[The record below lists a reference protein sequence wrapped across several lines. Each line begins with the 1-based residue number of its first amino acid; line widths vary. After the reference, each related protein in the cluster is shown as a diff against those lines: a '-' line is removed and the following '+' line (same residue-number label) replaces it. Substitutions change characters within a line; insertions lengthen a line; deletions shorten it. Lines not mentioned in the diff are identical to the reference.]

1 MAEMAVSF
9 ARDKLLPL
17 LSDEAKLLWNI
28 PKEFEDIQNELEYIQ
43 GSLEKADRMAAE
55 EGDNANKGIKKWV
68 KDLREASFRIE
79 DVIGE
84 HN

>member
-55 EGDNANKGIKKWV
+55 EGDNANKGIKNCV
-68 KDLREASFRIE
+68 EVD
-79 DVIGE
+79 
-84 HN
+84 